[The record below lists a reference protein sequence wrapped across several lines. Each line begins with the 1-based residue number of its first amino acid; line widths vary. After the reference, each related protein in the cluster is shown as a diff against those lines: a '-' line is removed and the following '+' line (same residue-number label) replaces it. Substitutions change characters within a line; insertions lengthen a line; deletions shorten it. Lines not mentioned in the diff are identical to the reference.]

1 MEDTLTF
8 DITAGLGAQEE
19 LLQEAWIFLPD
30 QPADAH
36 AVLVCLAGGTYD
48 KHYWH
53 IDIDGHPGYS
63 FGEHLAKSGFVV
75 IAVDHLGVGGS
86 TDPTGSAPGLTL
98 LTRGDAEVVRQIRER
113 LLHGQLHAQLPDA
126 LPIVGVGHSMGAC
139 LTTMVQA
146 TAHPYDAV
154 VLLGYGVQITNVHE
168 RTADAAELNDR
179 LEQTI
184 QACCQLT
191 GAKPTDTHVL
201 APRGYLADIFYAG
214 EVPQKVI
221 DADTAVQSRVPLR
234 ACAEIT
240 TPGMVEEYASRVD
253 VPVFLALERQR
264 TSHQTHT
271 PSP

>member
-1 MEDTLTF
+1 M
-8 DITAGLGAQEE
+8 
-19 LLQEAWIFLPD
+19 
-30 QPADAH
+30 
-36 AVLVCLAGGTYD
+36 
-48 KHYWH
+48 
-53 IDIDGHPGYS
+53 
-63 FGEHLAKSGFVV
+63 
-75 IAVDHLGVGGS
+75 
-86 TDPTGSAPGLTL
+86 
-98 LTRGDAEVVRQIRER
+98 RQIRER

-234 ACAEIT
+234 AGAEVT

-253 VPVFLALERQR
+253 VPVFLAFGAAADVSPNPHAEPLNY
-264 TSHQTHT
+264 TGSPDVTVHLVPNSGHCHNFASHRSQLWDRIARWVATVI
-271 PSP
+271 PSPIAVADAPVDA